1 MRMLHT
7 MIRVFDVDQ
16 SLKFYCEG
24 LGLEVKRRNDYPAK
38 EFSLIFLGVP
48 GEENGPQIELTY
60 NHDRTKPYDR
70 GDGYGHIALAVES
83 IEDLGQRLKAQ
94 GIEWSWGPGK
104 SPGGGGM
111 AFLEDPDGYEVE
123 ILETR

>member
-1 MRMLHT
+1 MKLLHT
-7 MIRVFDVDQ
+7 MIRVYDLDK
-16 SLKFYCEG
+16 SLQFYCDG
-24 LGLEVKRRNDYPAK
+24 LGLEVKRRNDFPEK

-48 GEENGPQIELTY
+48 GESDGPEIELTF
-60 NHDRTKPYDR
+60 NHDRAKPYDR
-70 GDGYGHIALAVES
+70 GDGYGHIAFAVPS
-83 IEDLGQRLKAQ
+83 IDALGEHLKEL

-123 ILETR
+123 ILQRS